1 MQEGN
6 KRVHQF
12 QIKYCSIKDYIEQ
25 MIALS
30 TRNGSLKK
38 VKVFRRNSLLYE
50 RIFTKLV
57 PLRSCWIVANNMSM
71 EFFWHPGPVNK
82 SMWEFIFPS
91 SKYTPWVLVGILA
104 ARIFFLKIKFSW
116 NRSFHQTS
124 EHTSAF
130 SFQTWCQWPWTCFWL
145 YNNNMPCFC
154 LKSLPFWYKE
164 KRANFIFMRSC
175 LIVVAPKSVLPSS
188 SALRVLSCLQA
199 INPWLKIIVTYFAGL
214 LGIHALRTNN
224 FEFQTWKPGFQTRRK
239 SNIIYFPQGFI
250 AIANAKD
257 VIIANKIPIYR
268 SVPSKKCIS
277 ILNSTIHIWIIATCK

>member
-1 MQEGN
+1 
-6 KRVHQF
+6 
-12 QIKYCSIKDYIEQ
+12 
-25 MIALS
+25 
-30 TRNGSLKK
+30 
-38 VKVFRRNSLLYE
+38 
-50 RIFTKLV
+50 
-57 PLRSCWIVANNMSM
+57 
-71 EFFWHPGPVNK
+71 
-82 SMWEFIFPS
+82 
-91 SKYTPWVLVGILA
+91 
-104 ARIFFLKIKFSW
+104 
-116 NRSFHQTS
+116 
-124 EHTSAF
+124 
-130 SFQTWCQWPWTCFWL
+130 
-145 YNNNMPCFC
+145 MPCFC

-164 KRANFIFMRSC
+164 KRANFIFVRSC

-268 SVPSKKCIS
+268 SVPSKNVFLYWTQLFTFELSPLVNNDRALRFRNNLPKT
-277 ILNSTIHIWIIATCK
+277 NFV